1 MQIYLEYRLK
11 PVSNGKIS
19 MGLIIA
25 RKRKVRKKNCTFILD
40 KEERWYPPLP
50 KRNWLGKID

>member
-1 MQIYLEYRLK
+1 MRIYHEYRPK
-11 PVSNGKIS
+11 PVSGDKFN
-19 MGLIIA
+19 MRLIIA